1 MRDAQGNR
9 LTCLKV
15 TGGQLRVR
23 TPLTY
28 LPRGAD
34 TPMQEKVNAIRLY
47 SGEKF
52 ETAETVP
59 AGGVCAV
66 Q

>member
-28 LPRGAD
+28 FPRGAD
-34 TPMQEKVNAIRLY
+34 APVQEKVNAIRLY

-52 ETAETVP
+52 ESAETVP

-66 Q
+66 